1 MQQRPSEDRTVIV
14 DQTVASAVEG
24 RASTVRGMGPD
35 AAQTVAPDPPAVTDG
50 SSGSDAT
57 DATVADAAGVT
68 VSAPRRAQDR
78 VPDNS
83 PNQQLPNRPAAVRYV
98 VVGHA
103 GSGGMGTVHVAKDLD
118 LLRRVAL
125 KEMAPD
131 AAASLDARARFIREV
146 QVTAQLDHP
155 HVVPVYGLEVTQGDR
170 PAYAMKLVEGRTLGD
185 LVADTVAQ
193 AQADHAADE
202 AHSLPARLEH
212 FLKVCDAISYAHER
226 GVIHRDLKPA
236 NVMMGLHNEVY
247 VMDWGL
253 CRVLTAPDATPGTDG
268 PRAEL
273 PDTSASAGDSATRYG
288 SVVGTPRYMSPEQA
302 RGLIEQLGPKSDQ
315 YALGLILQELV
326 TLRPAIAGTDLT
338 DVLAR
343 AAGAQREPLESA
355 TGESISAELAAIVDR
370 ATAADPAERYASV
383 DAFAADLRRFLRGEA
398 VEARPD
404 SPWQRLLRYVARHR
418 QAAGVAAL
426 ASAVL
431 FLAVVTGLLWR
442 HNRAITEQEFQERRL
457 QALATDVTRQGDV
470 LQTRLL
476 LLQSAMVGLSHSLE
490 EAAEHAVPTDGVLPW
505 MGETAEA
512 TEAGGIVALAWMGT
526 GPPTAEAEALARRV
540 LPSTRRIPH
549 WLEDAGAELDWA
561 AAAGTAG
568 AAAPAGHALQVQ
580 ASFDPGFDIVAP
592 VPAGAPANYR
602 SAPWYAACRS
612 NAGTSATATMA
623 VDGTVTFCTAMRDD
637 AARPMGAM
645 VLTLSPASVLAR
657 LIQSWSLGP
666 DTEVLLLDAS
676 HQVMATGRAGSIG
689 PADRARPA
697 VSRVDVLRALDTD
710 GGGVVET
717 ESAGEPVVVAYDRI
731 HPFNW
736 TLVVVQPAK
745 AVFAR

>member
-1 MQQRPSEDRTVIV
+1 MQQRPSDEPTVMV
-14 DQTVASAVEG
+14 DQTIASAVEG
-24 RASTVRGMGPD
+24 RASTVRNAESDGGE
-35 AAQTVAPDPPAVTDG
+35 TVASDPAATVAAW
-50 SSGSDAT
+50 SGSDAT
-57 DATVADAAGVT
+57 IPDAPAPTGAA
-68 VSAPRRAQDR
+68 A
-78 VPDNS
+78 
-83 PNQQLPNRPAAVRYV
+83 RPAPDRTPGGSAGRSPASRQAVVRYV
-98 VVGHA
+98 VVGRA

-118 LLRRVAL
+118 LLRKVAL

-131 AAASLDARARFIREV
+131 AAANPDARARFIREV

-155 HVVPVYGLEVTQGDR
+155 HVIPVYGLEVTPGDR
-170 PAYAMKLVEGRTLGD
+170 PAYAMKLVEGKTFGD
-185 LVADTVAQ
+185 LVADTLAQ
-193 AQADHAADE
+193 SQADRPADE
-202 AHSLPARLEH
+202 MHILPARLEH
-212 FLKVCDAISYAHER
+212 FLKVCDAVSYAHER

-236 NVMMGLHNEVY
+236 NVMMGSHNEVY

-253 CRVLTAPDATPGTDG
+253 CRVLAAPDATPGAAA
-268 PRAEL
+268 PHPEQ
-273 PDTSASAGDSATRYG
+273 PDTSGSAGDSATRYG

-326 TLRPAIAGTDLT
+326 TLRPAVTGTDLT

-343 AAGAQREPLESA
+343 AAAARREPVVSA
-355 TGESISAELAAIVDR
+355 TGQSIPPELVAIIDR
-370 ATAADPAERYASV
+370 ATAADPADRYASV
-383 DAFAADLRRFLRGEA
+383 DTFAADLRRFLRGEA

-431 FLAVVTGLLWR
+431 FLTVVTGLLWR

-457 QALATDVTRQGDV
+457 QALATDVARQGDV

-490 EAAEHAVPTDGVLPW
+490 EAAEHAVPADGVLPW
-505 MGETAEA
+505 MGETAAA
-512 TEAGGIVALAWMGT
+512 TEPGGVVALAWMGT

-561 AAAGTAG
+561 AAAGPTG
-568 AAAPAGHALQVQ
+568 AAATAGHALHVQ
-580 ASFDPGFDIVAP
+580 ASFDPGFDVVAP
-592 VPAGAPANYR
+592 VPATAPANYR

-623 VDGTVTFCTAMRDD
+623 ADGRVTFCTAMRDD

-657 LIQSWSLGP
+657 LIQGWPIGP
-666 DTEVLLLDAS
+666 DTEVLLLDAG
-676 HQVMATGRAGSIG
+676 HQVMAAGRAGSIG

-697 VSRVDVLRALDTD
+697 VGRADVLRALDTD

-731 HPFNW
+731 HPFSW
-736 TLVVVQPAK
+736 TLVAVVPARV
-745 AVFAR
+745 VFAR